1 MKVSFIDSGVL
12 VTAARSVGELS
23 EKALAILEDPEREFA
38 SSEFIKLEVIPKAVY
53 NRQTKEAEFYE
64 TFFNSVTCWA
74 PDLNK
79 IFQDAYQIGGQYGL
93 AAMDALHLAAALSL
107 GAEEFITTEKP
118 TKPMFR
124 VSGINV
130 ISILD

>member
-64 TFFNSVTCWA
+64 TFFNSVTYWA

-79 IFQDAYQIGGQYGL
+79 IVQDAYQIGGQYGL

>member
-12 VTAARSVGELS
+12 VT
-23 EKALAILEDPEREFA
+23 
-38 SSEFIKLEVIPKAVY
+38 
-53 NRQTKEAEFYE
+53 
-64 TFFNSVTCWA
+64 
-74 PDLNK
+74 
-79 IFQDAYQIGGQYGL
+79 
-93 AAMDALHLAAALSL
+93 AALSL

-124 VSGINV
+124 VSDINV

>member
-1 MKVSFIDSGVL
+1 MKISFIDSGVL
-12 VTAARSVGELS
+12 VTAARSVGEWS
-23 EKALAILEDPEREFA
+23 EKALSILEDSEREFA

-53 NRQTKEAEFYE
+53 NRQIKEVEFYE
-64 TFFNSVTCWA
+64 TFFKTVSYWT

-79 IFQDAYQIGGQYGL
+79 IVQDAYQIGNQYGF
-93 AAMDALHLAAALSL
+93 AAMDALHLAAALSI

-124 VSGINV
+124 VSGINIV
-130 ISILD
+130 SILD

>member
-1 MKVSFIDSGVL
+1 MKISFIDSGVL
-12 VTAARSVGELS
+12 VTATRSVGELS
-23 EKALAILEDPEREFA
+23 EKALAILEDPERELA
-38 SSEFIKLEVIPKAVY
+38 SSEFIRLEVIPKAVY
-53 NRQTKEAEFYE
+53 NRQTKETEFYE
-64 TFFNSVTCWA
+64 TFFNTVTYWEQ
-74 PDLNK
+74 DLNK
-79 IFQDAYQIGGQYGL
+79 IVQDAYQIGCQYGL
-93 AAMDALHLAAALSL
+93 AAMDGLHLAAALSI